1 MDKSEA
7 EAALACEG
15 GRSRDGEDQSR
26 GQEDVTGLS
35 RRLIRARQNGEKVET
50 VIRLERSIEGGVRG
64 GRRGVRI
71 EKSPLFGLKF
81 PRSQLSKSP
90 PRKKETE
97 KKMNAAVA
105 ADSGFAER

>member
-1 MDKSEA
+1 M
-7 EAALACEG
+7 
-15 GRSRDGEDQSR
+15 
-26 GQEDVTGLS
+26 
-35 RRLIRARQNGEKVET
+35 
-50 VIRLERSIEGGVRG
+50 
-64 GRRGVRI
+64 RI